1 MTLKRSNTG
10 VQTVLQSEFSWN
22 FDDTMANTSGTTV
35 DFGATNVVSTTFDVI
50 DLPPGAVVV
59 GGELI
64 TETAFDAA
72 TYNVSVGD
80 SGSATRYMAATDKK
94 STGRTALTPTG
105 AHGTGLP
112 IRITVVAADVCTTGK
127 ATLRVQFTI
136 DNRVTEQV

>member
-1 MTLKRSNTG
+1 MTDKLITTG
-10 VQTVLQSEFSWN
+10 AQTVLQAEFTWN
-22 FDDTMANTSGTTV
+22 YNDTMDDTGDASK
-35 DFGATNVVSTTFDVI
+35 DFGSSNVASTTFDVI
-50 DLPPGAVVV
+50 SLPPGAVVV

-72 TYNVSVGD
+72 TYTVSVGD

-94 STGRTALTPTG
+94 STGRTALVPTG

-136 DNRVTEQV
+136 DNRVTESV